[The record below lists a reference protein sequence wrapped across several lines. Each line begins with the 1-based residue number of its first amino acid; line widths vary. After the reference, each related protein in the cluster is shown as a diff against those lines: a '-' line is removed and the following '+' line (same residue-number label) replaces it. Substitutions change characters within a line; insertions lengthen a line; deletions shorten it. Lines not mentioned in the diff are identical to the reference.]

1 MEQKRIIVITG
12 TSKGIGLGLGQYFS
26 KANVVIGCSRGEAT
40 WEHPNYKHYSV
51 DVTDEKSV
59 QLWARQVRKDFGKVD
74 VLVSN
79 VGLVKSSLQVAL
91 TPGSLFEEFV
101 KMNLM
106 STFLVNREF
115 SKMMLTQK
123 QGRIINISSI
133 MTDLHEN
140 GTGAYTATKGAVEH
154 LSKVMAREL
163 IAHNITVNVVS
174 PSMVIT
180 DSNRKL
186 GEDWEKWMLEKQTI
200 KRAVEINELAN
211 VIEFFASPLSSVI
224 TGQVVRTCMI

>member
-1 MEQKRIIVITG
+1 MDPKRIFVITG
-12 TSKGIGLGLGQYFS
+12 TTKGIGLGLAQHFS
-26 KANVVIGCSRGEAT
+26 KENMVIGCSRGEAV

-91 TPGSLFEEFV
+91 TPGSLFEEFI
-101 KMNLM
+101 KMNLV

-200 KRAVEINELAN
+200 KRAVEIVELAN

>member
-1 MEQKRIIVITG
+1 MNQKRVFVITG
-12 TSKGIGLGLGQYFS
+12 TSKGIGLGLAQHF
-26 KANVVIGCSRGEAT
+26 ANDNLVAGCSRGEAGF
-40 WEHPNYKHYSV
+40 EHPNYKHYSV

-59 QLWARQVRKDFGKVD
+59 QLWARQIKKDFGRVD
-74 VLVSN
+74 VLVAN
-79 VGLVKSSLQVAL
+79 VGLVKSSMQVAL
-91 TPGSLFEEFV
+91 TSGALFEEFI
-101 KMNLM
+101 KMNLV
-106 STFLVNREF
+106 STFLVGREF
-115 SKMMLTQK
+115 SKIMLAQK
-123 QGRIINISSI
+123 SGRIVNISSI

-163 IAHNITVNVVS
+163 ITHNVTVNTVS

-186 GEDWEKWMLEKQTI
+186 GEDWEKWMLDKQSI
-200 KRAVEINELAN
+200 KRAVKVEELAN
-211 VIEFFASPLSSVI
+211 VIEFFAAPLSGVI